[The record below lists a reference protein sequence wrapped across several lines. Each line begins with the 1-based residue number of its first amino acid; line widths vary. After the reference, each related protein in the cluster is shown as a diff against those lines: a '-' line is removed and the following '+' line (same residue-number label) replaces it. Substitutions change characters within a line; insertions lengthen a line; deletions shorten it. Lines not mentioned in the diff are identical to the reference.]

1 MPVSVVADSM
11 PTAREEDLVIQV
23 EGLTKEFVRPKRQVG
38 RFAGLRSLVTREVER
53 TTAVDD
59 VSFTVHGGEMVGY
72 LGPNGAG
79 KSTTIKMMTGIL
91 VPTRGTVRVGG
102 VVPWLDR
109 QRNALQ
115 IGVVFGQRTQLWWDL
130 PLRDSLDLIATLYL
144 MPPDLYRRQFDRF
157 VDLLDLAEFLDR
169 PVRQLSLGQRMR
181 GDLAAAMLYRPR
193 ILYLDEPTIGL
204 DVVAKATMRDFIE
217 EVNQEHGTTVV
228 LTTHDLADV
237 ERLCSRV
244 ILIDHG
250 RVLYDGGVADL
261 KSQFAPHRTL
271 VVRVTGS
278 GDRADAITA
287 EGVAALGAELVP
299 DEEAPP
305 DTVRIRFEGG
315 RTTASGLIS
324 ALAARYPIADVSIVE
339 PDLEGVVRKIY
350 SRRELP
356 A

>member
-1 MPVSVVADSM
+1 MI
-11 PTAREEDLVIQV
+11 RV
-23 EGLTKEFVRPKRQVG
+23 EGLTKEFVRPRRQRGHFGAV
-38 RFAGLRSLVTREVER
+38 RTLVTRQVER
-53 TTAVDD
+53 TTAVRD
-59 VSFTVHGGEMVGY
+59 VTFDVHAGEMVGY

-91 VPTRGTVRVGG
+91 VPTSGTVRVGG
-102 VVPWLDR
+102 VVPWRER

-130 PLRDSLDLIATLYL
+130 PLRDSLDLVATLYR
-144 MPPDLYRRQFDRF
+144 MPPELYRRQRARF
-157 VDLLDLAEFLDR
+157 VDLLQMADFLDQ

-181 GDLAAAMLYRPR
+181 GDLAAAMLYQPR

-217 EVNQEHGTTVV
+217 EVNGEHGTTVL

-244 ILIDHG
+244 ILIDRG
-250 RVLYDGGVADL
+250 RVLYDGGVGEL
-261 KSQFAPHRTL
+261 KARYAPHRTL
-271 VVRVTGS
+271 VLRVTGDGGPAREIS
-278 GDRADAITA
+278 PET
-287 EGVAALGAELVP
+287 VAALGAELVT
-299 DEEAPP
+299 DAAGEA

-315 RTTASGLIS
+315 RTAASDLIAGLAS
-324 ALAARYPIADVSIVE
+324 VYAIADVSIVE
-339 PDLEGVVRKIY
+339 PDLEGVVRQIY
-350 SRRELP
+350 GRGVAP